1 MLKTNK
7 KILGIDYG
15 DKSIG
20 LSLYDIETDFFSPYK
35 TIYRERKN
43 ISEFG
48 AQDNQKEETVDEIP
62 VEVQE
67 L

>member
-1 MLKTNK
+1 MYKFMRKMKSLAQKLLPPETIRNK
-7 KILGIDYG
+7 IVKY
-15 DKSIG
+15 
-20 LSLYDIETDFFSPYK
+20 
-35 TIYRERKN
+35 IYRERKN